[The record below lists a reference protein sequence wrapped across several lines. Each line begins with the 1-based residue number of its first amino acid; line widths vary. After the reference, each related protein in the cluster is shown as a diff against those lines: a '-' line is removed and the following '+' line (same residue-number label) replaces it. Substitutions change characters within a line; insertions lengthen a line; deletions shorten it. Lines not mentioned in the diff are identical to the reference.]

1 MLWTAPTPLDYFE
14 TLVAD
19 DTSLPLLEAAISLG
33 QDEVAS
39 LDVQAVLAQV
49 DRLCATLR
57 ARLDAEAGPL
67 QRVRALHRY
76 LYEELG
82 LRGNVN
88 DFYNPD
94 NSYIHQV
101 LESRRGIPISL
112 AVIYLE
118 LAAAVGLSATGVSF
132 PGHFLVRL
140 KLPLGDA
147 VIDPLDGQ
155 SLGRDEL
162 EDRLGPYLRQR
173 RETGRGLGAE
183 AAGRVPDAQDV
194 LAPYLKA
201 ATPRDI
207 LARMLHNLEAVHR
220 DADDLPRLLQA
231 QQRLVVLLPD
241 AWDVRRDRGLTLAR
255 LGQTEAAIEDLAL
268 YLHHSR
274 ATTDR
279 LRIKA
284 QLDALRESGP
294 PRWH

>member
-19 DTSLPLLEAAISLG
+19 DSSLPLLEAAISLG
-33 QDEVAS
+33 QDEVAD
-39 LDVQAVLAQV
+39 LDVQSVLAHV
-49 DRLCATLR
+49 DRLAATLR
-57 ARLDAEAGPL
+57 ARLDAAAGPL
-67 QRVRALHRY
+67 QRVRALHQY
-76 LYEELG
+76 VYEELG
-82 LRGNVN
+82 LAGNAN
-88 DFYNPD
+88 DYYNPG

-101 LESRRGIPISL
+101 LDSRRGIPISL

-118 LAAAVGLSATGVSF
+118 LAAVVGLSATGVSF

-140 KLPLGDA
+140 QLPLGDA
-147 VIDPLDGQ
+147 VIDPLNGQ

-162 EDRLGPYLRQR
+162 EQRLSPYLRR
-173 RETGRGLGAE
+173 HRDASRALGAE
-183 AAGRVPDAQDV
+183 AAGRVPDASDI

-201 ATPRDI
+201 ATPREI

-220 DADDLPRLLQA
+220 GTEDLPRLLQV
-231 QQRLVVLLPD
+231 QHRLVALLPD
-241 AWDVRRDRGLTLAR
+241 AWDIRRDRGLTLAR

-274 ATTDR
+274 ATADR
-279 LRIKA
+279 PRIKA